1 MPTENWTG
9 IPAGSQWD
17 DLIPVGCCH
26 FSGTEIH
33 PSGMEIHPSGIPVIT
48 YRDFQVH
55 FPVGSHLNSILDWTY
70 FCWLLFFPFSQL
82 AFFFRVWARKMFYK
96 PFDHGEKRQ
105 TEAWPWSNMVSVFN
119 RGWPF
124 DHGRLWSTMLLSH
137 TFILSPFNKNYIFF
151 FKVPKNTF
159 KINVSKVIYHS
170 YYKNRKIYELVW
182 HNKKFIITTKY

>member
-1 MPTENWTG
+1 MKAWNLINHSTLDYLYSPSVTKWIIQAFRFPTENWTG

-26 FSGTEIH
+26 FSGMEIH

-82 AFFFRVWARKMFYK
+82 AFFLEFELEKCFINRLTMVRKDK
-96 PFDHGEKRQ
+96 LKLDHGL
-105 TEAWPWSNMVSVFN
+105 TWSVFSTVV
-119 RGWPF
+119 
-124 DHGRLWSTMLLSH
+124 DHLTMVDYGQPCYCLTLLYYLPL
-137 TFILSPFNKNYIFF
+137 TKIIYIFL
-151 FKVPKNTF
+151 KSQKTLL
-159 KINVSKVIYHS
+159 K
-170 YYKNRKIYELVW
+170 
-182 HNKKFIITTKY
+182 